1 MLKQFGVSANE
12 TYQLDFLKIANLNC
26 LRKEQRPAPFVEH
39 SVHSPLSALK
49 GEQKWNCLANYWNL

>member
-39 SVHSPLSALK
+39 SVYSPLSALK
-49 GEQKWNCLANYWNL
+49 GEQK